1 MKTSLEIINKL
12 SEKEAVKLD
21 SQLVE
26 LANINQFVQAT
37 TKLDTFLKDFNKA
50 YGDLEKLIPSVTKTG
65 DLYLK
70 SLDDTMDLSNEIF
83 SKFKE
88 LGLNWTDTPEYKSFK
103 NLIIKGDRGTIQ
115 TMVSMVKNI

>member
-12 SEKEAVKLD
+12 SEKEAVKLE

-26 LANINQFVQAT
+26 LVNINQFAQAT
-37 TKLDTFLKDFNKA
+37 TKLDTFLKDFNKS
-50 YGDLEKLIPSVTKTG
+50 YGDLEKLVPSVTKTG

-88 LGLNWTDTPEYKSFK
+88 LGLNWTETPEYKNFK
-103 NLIIKGDRGTIQ
+103 NVISRGNRGVVQ
-115 TMVSMVKNI
+115 TMVARVKNI